1 MGQILMIARTN
12 DDARLA
18 VGVER
23 RVVLARS
30 DLVAKASMGMS
41 CFGTMY
47 TYLVRRSYPS
57 LARIESDGDGLP
69 LVHPLA
75 RRTGSLYLLPLFRK
89 QEQENEA

>member
-1 MGQILMIARTN
+1 MIARTN

-47 TYLVRRSYPS
+47 TYLVHRSCPS

-69 LVHPLA
+69 LPSAHF
-75 RRTGSLYLLPLFRK
+75 SLLSLLP
-89 QEQENEA
+89 QASSH

>member
-47 TYLVRRSYPS
+47 TYLVRRSRLS
-57 LARIESDGDGLP
+57 LTRIESDGDGLP
-69 LVHPLA
+69 QA
-75 RRTGSLYLLPLFRK
+75 RTTKDGRNDGGEGHEWRHSRR
-89 QEQENEA
+89 QACV